1 MAYIIDCFSVYFKG
15 IRRVSTQWSFLYD
28 TYQILLTM
36 LVEATFWIGDY
47 DAGVSISEDV
57 QGVNSGRKSTPV
69 GSVRDFR
76 RRALTILDEC
86 GVVSGPVY
94 LNRLEEDKPVGPSL
108 DFLRPSRKYSSNY
121 ASNWANWPD
130 PSTDSSD

>member
-1 MAYIIDCFSVYFKG
+1 ME
-15 IRRVSTQWSFLYD
+15 FLYD

-69 GSVRDFR
+69 ESVRDFR
-76 RRALTILDEC
+76 R
-86 GVVSGPVY
+86 
-94 LNRLEEDKPVGPSL
+94 
-108 DFLRPSRKYSSNY
+108 
-121 ASNWANWPD
+121 
-130 PSTDSSD
+130 